1 MSSSEHSNG
10 SLAQG
15 FADQA
20 INVRRYTDALMRGAW
35 LIAAIVVAV
44 TAIVLVISLTTQKT
58 YQASAS
64 IIYNPASTVLAPT
77 DSSSTERQLATFQ
90 ALVQT
95 PTVRTEAGRQIHES
109 PAKLKGAIGA
119 AVDAKANIITV
130 TTTAARPSVAAAR
143 ANAVAQAFINQEQSI
158 QNLGYK
164 NALSQLQSQI
174 GALKGDPAAASQ
186 IAALQDRVNAL
197 QINSASTTSE
207 LQIAEAATP
216 PSGAVSPRPALN
228 VIVALFASLLIGVLV
243 VLGRDQLRPRFGSPR
258 EIGRMLGLP
267 VLVGVPYR
275 TRFGS
280 QRRRRALV
288 GLEHEAYD
296 ALQAS
301 VRLLRPSSNGP
312 RVLLVTSAVHNEG
325 KTTVAANLGRSLAR
339 AGQRTLVISG
349 DLRFPSLHEEFGLPL
364 TPGFS
369 ECLATVQAGKAR
381 AAEALQRAIRHAP
394 ESRGLDVLTSGRTP
408 SDPSSLMSSSGTL
421 ELVFD
426 ALRGMD
432 YRWIIIDSP
441 PMVGLGDTSF
451 LGQQAEDAL
460 LVARLDRVS
469 PEQVEDLHE
478 RISRLKLHPLGL
490 VVMGARV
497 EISPYYISER
507 TLTLADS

>member
-1 MSSSEHSNG
+1 MSSNEPVG
-10 SLAQG
+10 GPGPG

-20 INVRRYTDALMRGAW
+20 INVRRYTDALLRGAW
-35 LIAAIVVAV
+35 LIAAIVAV
-44 TAIVLVISLTTQKT
+44 VTVVVLAISLATHKT

-64 IIYNPASTVLAPT
+64 IIYNPASTVLQPT
-77 DSSSTERQLATFQ
+77 DASSTERQLATFQ
-90 ALVQT
+90 TLVQT
-95 PTVRTEAGRQIHES
+95 PNVRSEAARQLHES
-109 PAKLKGAIGA
+109 PAKLKGAISA
-119 AVDAKANIITV
+119 SVDAKANIIAV
-130 TTTAARPSVAAAR
+130 AATAPQAALAAAR
-143 ANAVAQAFINQEQSI
+143 ANAVTQAFISQEQAI
-158 QNLGYK
+158 QSLGYK
-164 NALSQLQSQI
+164 NAVSQLQAQI
-174 GALKGDPAAASQ
+174 SSLKGNPTAAPQ
-186 IAALQDRVNAL
+186 IAALQDRINAL

-207 LQIAEAATP
+207 LQIAESATP

-228 VIVALFASLLIGVLV
+228 AIVALFASLLIGVLV

-258 EIGRMLGLP
+258 EIGRILGLP

-275 TRFGS
+275 TRIGS

-301 VRLLRPSSNGP
+301 VRLLRPPGNGSH
-312 RVLLVTSAVHNEG
+312 VLLVTSAVHGEG

-349 DLRFPSLHEEFGLPL
+349 DLRFPSLHDHFKLPL
-364 TPGFS
+364 VPGFS
-369 ECLATVQAGKAR
+369 ECLAAVERGDAR
-381 AAEALQRAIRHAP
+381 PGEELERLIRPAP
-394 ESRGLDVLTSGRTP
+394 DIRGLDVLTSGKTP
-408 SDPSSLMSSSGTL
+408 SDPSSLMSRGTL

-426 ALRGMD
+426 ALRDMD
-432 YRWIIIDSP
+432 YRWIVIDSAP
-441 PMVGLGDTSF
+441 VLGLGDTSF
-451 LGQQAEDAL
+451 LGQHAEDAL

-478 RISRLKLHPLGL
+478 RILRLKLHPLGL

-497 EISPYYISER
+497 EISPYYLSER